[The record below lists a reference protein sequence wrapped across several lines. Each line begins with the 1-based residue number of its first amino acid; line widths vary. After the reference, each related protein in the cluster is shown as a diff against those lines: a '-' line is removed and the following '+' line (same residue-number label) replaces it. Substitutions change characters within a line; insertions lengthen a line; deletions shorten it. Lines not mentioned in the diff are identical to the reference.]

1 MDLMDILMI
10 ICAMW
15 IAIQSCMCDG
25 ICMNVNFDV
34 DVVYMYDVEWHD
46 VKWMSSILYYEWNR

>member
-1 MDLMDILMI
+1 MDLMDIVMV

-15 IAIQSCMCDG
+15 SAIQSGMCDG

-34 DVVYMYDVEWHD
+34 DIVYIYDIEWHV
-46 VKWMSSILYYEWNR
+46 VKWMSSILYYGWNR